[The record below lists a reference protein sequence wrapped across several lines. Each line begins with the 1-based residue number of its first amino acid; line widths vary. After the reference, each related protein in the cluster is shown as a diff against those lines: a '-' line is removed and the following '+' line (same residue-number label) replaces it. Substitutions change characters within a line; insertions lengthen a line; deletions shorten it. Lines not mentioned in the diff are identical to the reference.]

1 MPKFNFKAV
10 KKTGEKYEGER
21 IASSKS
27 DLYSQ
32 IRLEG
37 DNVTFAEEH
46 RASAGF
52 MKNFHLGSLFGGIKM
67 AEKIMF
73 ARNLAAMIEAG
84 LPLARA
90 LSVMERQS
98 KSKNFKKIISSLNT
112 EIAKGSELSEA
123 MSKYPNAFPPLFISM
138 VKSGEESGSVT
149 QALKVVASQLEK
161 AYQLSKKIR
170 GALIYPA
177 IILSIMVIIGVLMLV
192 YLVPT
197 LTSTFKDLKLTLPL
211 STRMVIFLSEFLKN
225 HLLLNLL
232 AVVVAMVTLFI
243 FFKTASGKRTLDV
256 VALHTPIIGNMVKD
270 VNSARTARTLSSLL
284 SSGVDIL
291 VAIRITQGV
300 IQNSYYKTVL
310 AEAEV
315 NIEKGAPISNIFFEH
330 EKLYPAFVGEM
341 INIGEETGKLS
352 EMLTN
357 VATFYEDEVEQKTKD
372 MSTVIEPFLM
382 VFIGVGVGFFAI
394 SMLGPMYSLV
404 DAI

>member
-1 MPKFNFKAV
+1 
-10 KKTGEKYEGER
+10 
-21 IASSKS
+21 
-27 DLYSQ
+27 
-32 IRLEG
+32 
-37 DNVTFAEEH
+37 
-46 RASAGF
+46 
-52 MKNFHLGSLFGGIKM
+52 
-67 AEKIMF
+67 
-73 ARNLAAMIEAG
+73 
-84 LPLARA
+84 
-90 LSVMERQS
+90 
-98 KSKNFKKIISSLNT
+98 
-112 EIAKGSELSEA
+112 
-123 MSKYPNAFPPLFISM
+123 M

-225 HLLLNLL
+225 NLLLNLL
-232 AVVVAMVTLFI
+232 AVVVAMGTLFI

-256 VALHTPIIGNMVKD
+256 VALHTPIIGKIVKD

-341 INIGEETGKLS
+341 VNIGEETGKLS